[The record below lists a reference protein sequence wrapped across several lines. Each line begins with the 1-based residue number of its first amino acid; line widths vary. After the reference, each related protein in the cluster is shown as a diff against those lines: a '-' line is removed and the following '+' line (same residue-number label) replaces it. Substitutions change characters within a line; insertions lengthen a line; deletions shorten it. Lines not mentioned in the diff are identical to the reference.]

1 MVMVMLQLLYILLG
15 MFIEPIGIMVVTLPI
30 MFPVVV
36 ALGFDPYW
44 FGVMIMVNF
53 EIALVTPP
61 MGTQLYIIKG
71 IVPEVPLGDILK
83 GALVFLIAPFVM
95 LVTLYVFPQ
104 LALWLPSLM
113 WS

>member
-1 MVMVMLQLLYILLG
+1 MQLLYVLLG

-30 MFPVVV
+30 IFPVLV

-71 IVPEVPLGDILK
+71 IVPEVPLKDILT
-83 GALVFLIAPFVM
+83 GALVFLIALTKGPDS
-95 LVTLYVFPQ
+95 TIWDP
-104 LALWLPSLM
+104 M
-113 WS
+113 WMWTPLKRT